1 MIKYVNISDQ
11 NMKDLLYLK
20 DEQIKDCIQLLLY
33 AYRETFSDPLE
44 ILKKNSL
51 GAAHYRT
58 LHLIERNEGINVNEL
73 LIKLKITKQSLNR
86 VLKELKRLKIIK
98 QVRDK
103 NDTRRKLLYLDQDG
117 RKFYQQVFESQKKR
131 IFNALKHSDS
141 DSVIKF
147 KDVLKK
153 IIEQNSLTDFDDV
166 NVMPTSNKTKKLI

>member
-1 MIKYVNISDQ
+1 MIKYVNISDRK
-11 NMKDLLYLK
+11 MKDLLYLK

-58 LHLIERNEGINVNEL
+58 LHLIERNQGINVNEL

-86 VLKELKRLKIIK
+86 VLKELKRLKLIK

-103 NDTRRKLLYLDQDG
+103 NDTRRKLLYLDQNG
-117 RKFYQQVFESQKKR
+117 KKFYQEVFESQKKR

-147 KDVLKK
+147 KEVLKK
-153 IIEQNSLTDFDDV
+153 IING
-166 NVMPTSNKTKKLI
+166 KK

>member
-58 LHLIERNEGINVNEL
+58 LHLVERNEGVNINEL
-73 LIKLKITKQSLNR
+73 LLKLKITKQSLNR
-86 VLKELKRLKIIK
+86 VLKELKRLKLIK

-103 NDTRRKLLYLDQDG
+103 NDTRRKLLYLDQNG
-117 RKFYQQVFESQKKR
+117 KKFYQQVFESQKKR

-147 KDVLKK
+147 KEVLKK
-153 IIEQNSLTDFDDV
+153 IING
-166 NVMPTSNKTKKLI
+166 KK